1 MSGEARKNSTD
12 FCEQTVVVPP
22 DRIGVLI
29 GREGKHKRSLERLL
43 GVRIEVDSKT
53 GRVRIIAPSENVEN
67 LLKAVNVD
75 RAISVGF
82 SPDRAH
88 ALLDD
93 DYFLDVIEL
102 RDLGISKKDY
112 ERLLGRVIGEKGKA
126 KRLIEEVT
134 ETYLSIYRGKVAI
147 IGTAENIEAARHAVR
162 MLLQG
167 RQHATVYRYLFSWR
181 RRKKRERMLLW
192 EKRY

>member
-1 MSGEARKNSTD
+1 
-12 FCEQTVVVPP
+12 
-22 DRIGVLI
+22 
-29 GREGKHKRSLERLL
+29 LL